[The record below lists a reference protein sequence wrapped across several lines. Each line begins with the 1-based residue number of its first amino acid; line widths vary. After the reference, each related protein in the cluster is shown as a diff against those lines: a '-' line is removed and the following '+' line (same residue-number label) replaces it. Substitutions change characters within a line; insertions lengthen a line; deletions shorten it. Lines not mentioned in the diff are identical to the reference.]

1 MKKSMFFMFVA
12 ASLLFVGC
20 SAPKPITLDGKAS
33 TTINQGI
40 ITERQNTII
49 QDRFLLENNW
59 TYDLVI
65 KPTKKELVPDSLR
78 VKVSYLAHHAD
89 KITIVGKNAEKFKAF
104 FIKEGIKAPIE
115 VWLMDE
121 IRGDSEAVNVSF
133 FHKAVEK

>member
-59 TYDLVI
+59 TSDLVI
-65 KPTKKELVPDSLR
+65 KPTKKELVP
-78 VKVSYLAHHAD
+78 
-89 KITIVGKNAEKFKAF
+89 VGKNAEKFKAF